1 MAQHRMVFLCCGQ
14 PHIPASLPGNG
25 QQQTRLQALIHS
37 VLLPGSVT
45 ILMPTTLRCWICYSI
60 KSRART

>member
-25 QQQTRLQALIHS
+25 QQQTHLQALVHS
-37 VLLPGSVT
+37 VTLAWQCHDPDADHVAVLLQYKVT
-45 ILMPTTLRCWICYSI
+45 
-60 KSRART
+60 RAHV